1 MSAAVSHDTVIHRIV
16 RPPVRLAARTRM
28 TPNHITTVR
37 LATGL
42 AAAACFAAGTRGWLV
57 VGGFVFLLSML
68 LDRADGELARQT
80 GQMSDWGYRYDLA
93 SDCIAS
99 VLTFVGLGIGLAGA
113 HGAALWLGLLA
124 GIGIGVLFL
133 ELNVLGLASVRGH
146 AIGFGLTVD
155 PDDAMVFVPVLIWL
169 GLAWPM
175 LVAAAVITP
184 LAALAVAVLGRR

>member
-1 MSAAVSHDTVIHRIV
+1 MDAGVSHDTVIHRIV
-16 RPPVRLAARTRM
+16 RRPVRLAARTGI

-37 LATGL
+37 LASGI
-42 AAAACFAAGTRGWLV
+42 AAAICFAMGTREWLAI
-57 VGGFVFLLSML
+57 GAAVFLLSML

-99 VLTFVGLGIGLAGA
+99 VLTFVGLGIGLAA
-113 HGAALWLGLLA
+113 VHAAAWWLGLVA
-124 GIGIGVLFL
+124 GIGIGALFL
-133 ELNVLGLASVRGH
+133 ELNVLDLASVRGYS
-146 AIGFGLTVD
+146 IGLGLTAD
-155 PDDAMVFVPVLIWL
+155 PDDAMVFVPILIWL